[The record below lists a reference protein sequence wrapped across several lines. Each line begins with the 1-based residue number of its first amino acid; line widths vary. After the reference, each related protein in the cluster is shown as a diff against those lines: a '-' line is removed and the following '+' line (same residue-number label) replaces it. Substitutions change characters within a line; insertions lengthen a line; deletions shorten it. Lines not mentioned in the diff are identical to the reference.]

1 MSVMLFKGATVVKKN
16 SCLVTRTVSFVT
28 AGVYLLTFRILDSY
42 SSKDIEL
49 DLSHVNDVI
58 IGDMVKH
65 ELWVT
70 SCELQVTS

>member
-42 SSKDIEL
+42 PSQ
-49 DLSHVNDVI
+49 VNDVI